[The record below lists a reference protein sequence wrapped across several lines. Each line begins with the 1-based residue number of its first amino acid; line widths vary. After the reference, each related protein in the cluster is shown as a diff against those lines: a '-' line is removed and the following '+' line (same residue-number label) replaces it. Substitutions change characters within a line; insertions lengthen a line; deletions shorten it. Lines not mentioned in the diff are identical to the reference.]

1 MRKFSIFLIIT
12 LGLVFCLRSLGLA
25 QELREE
31 LVYSL
36 KAYDGKGHEG
46 TFTPQ
51 AEATIYLIANKSST
65 ISARITL
72 VYLWPETGRY
82 VTAFK
87 ALDEEMQGTLE
98 ILKNG
103 RVVRSLGKRDNTLYY
118 PQGYWGES
126 SVLCLEKDAHAS
138 YEKFNKARDE
148 YYEKVSEYYAARAEY
163 EKKMDEL
170 SEQVKEKRGVGE
182 RGPLD
187 IKMPEEP
194 EPPEGLGFYVTEPDK
209 DYVVN
214 LPTGNYQIR
223 IRADDGTIV
232 QDSEKNLVVFTS
244 RTPRGIGY
252 GIIRDNRWML
262 RESCS
267 QADKAIYG
275 KEAKI
280 LYLRPYYQNEYNE
293 LYYNKLKDPQNSGNI
308 AQWRWFNIASM
319 KNVVLFLLKEG
330 NEIERIE
337 RKSFYVKQILGGELK
352 YNINEFEQNKLP
364 EGARPTFEGYK
375 LNLSLKDPGTYEII
389 LLDKNSGKLIDQS
402 RKELIVEKL
411 FQKLEAEKQ
420 QKMLKAERKAQEG
433 ARKEKAVSNVALGKP
448 CITITNRAEDYSD
461 GHAGEWPRDIT
472 DGNLAYEPVSSG
484 REDGCIAWEN
494 RDREQLLVV
503 TVTIDLEG
511 AYNITKIRYNPGNCQ
526 RAETWNG
533 DIMESPFGRTPTNPG
548 SSYRGAWTEQTGSIA
563 ASKVTIK
570 LEKTRRSDATNWLFI
585 GEIEVW
591 GTPLVVEE
599 TVRETETNVVSAS
612 NSQGINSPLPP
623 ESTYL

>member
-25 QELREE
+25 QEPREE

-36 KAYDGKGHEG
+36 KAYNGKGYEG

-51 AEATIYLIANKSST
+51 AEATIYLIANKNST

-118 PQGYWGES
+118 PQGYWGET

-138 YEKFNKARDE
+138 YEFFNKAMDE
-148 YYEKVSEYYAARAEY
+148 YYEKVREYYAARAEY
-163 EKKMDEL
+163 EKKVDEL
-170 SEQVKEKRGVGE
+170 SEEAKEKRGVGE
-182 RGPLD
+182 GGPLD

-194 EPPEGLGFYVTEPDK
+194 QPLEGLSLYVTEPDK
-209 DYVVN
+209 DYIVN
-214 LPTGNYQIR
+214 LPAGNYQIR

-232 QDSEKNLVVFTS
+232 QDSEKNLTVFTS
-244 RTPRGIGY
+244 RRAGEIGY
-252 GIIRDNRWML
+252 EIIRDDRWTL

-267 QADKAIYG
+267 QSDRAIHG
-275 KEAKI
+275 KGAKI

-293 LYYNKLKDPQNSGNI
+293 LYYNKLKDPQSSGNI
-308 AQWRWFNIASM
+308 EQWRWFNMASM

-330 NEIERIE
+330 NEVERIE
-337 RKSFYVKQILGGELK
+337 RKSFYVKQILGGERK
-352 YNINEFEQNKLP
+352 YNIIEFEQNKLP

-375 LNLSLKDPGTYEII
+375 LNLSSKDPGTYEII
-389 LLDKNSGKLIDQS
+389 LLDKNSEKLIDQS

-411 FQKLEAEKQ
+411 FQKL
-420 QKMLKAERKAQEG
+420 KAETKQKAPKTEEEVQETAG
-433 ARKEKAVSNVALGKP
+433 KEGVLSNVALGKP
-448 CITITNRAEDYSD
+448 VSISTNGAENSLSYAENS
-461 GHAGEWPRDIT
+461 PSDIT
-472 DGNLAYEPVSSG
+472 DGSLDYRSASTAV
-484 REDGCIAWEN
+484 EDGCIGWSNNDYNEAM
-494 RDREQLLVV
+494 VIII
-503 TVTIDLEG
+503 TIDLQET
-511 AYNITKIRYNPGNCQ
+511 YNITKIRYNPGNCA
-526 RAETWNG
+526 RAETWNA
-533 DIMESPFGRTPTNPG
+533 DIMESLFERTPTNSG
-548 SSYRGAWTEQTGSIA
+548 SPHRGAWTEQTGSMT

-570 LEKTRRSDATNWLFI
+570 LEKTRRSNATDWLFI
-585 GEIEVW
+585 GEIEV
-591 GTPLVVEE
+591 
-599 TVRETETNVVSAS
+599 
-612 NSQGINSPLPP
+612 
-623 ESTYL
+623 